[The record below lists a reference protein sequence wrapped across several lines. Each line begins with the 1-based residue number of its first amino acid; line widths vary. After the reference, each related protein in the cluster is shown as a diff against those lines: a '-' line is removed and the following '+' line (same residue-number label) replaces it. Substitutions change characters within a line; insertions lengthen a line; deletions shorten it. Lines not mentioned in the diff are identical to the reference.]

1 MQFEKKNLV
10 ANAPIKK
17 YLIEASFERK
27 SVLLLPAI
35 TYSGIDKISIPK
47 NSVTKFVKTE
57 KNYCSN

>member
-1 MQFEKKNLV
+1 MLPLRNT
-10 ANAPIKK
+10 
-17 YLIEASFERK
+17 LIETSFERK

-47 NSVTKFVKTE
+47 IIVTKFVKL